1 MKILI
6 SDFDLSL
13 YDKETDFHK
22 TLTAIEEFRKS
33 GNIFII
39 ATGRNI
45 SSLLK
50 TISPYGV
57 FYDYI
62 ICGDGTKIFDQ
73 NLSELYSEY
82 ITHKNRR
89 DIINALNSADCIDR
103 VYIDDG
109 YNFYDDNYD
118 MDGTAI
124 IASFDLSHRKE
135 TNDLLND
142 IVQKIPRCIRLLE
155 CQMGKHHQSKTQTKN
170 TAIRK
175 LVSLKGWNPNDVYT
189 FGDEVNDYF
198 MIKDYNGYMKEN
210 GNPVLKTCRNQDL
223 SRYHRMHRRFAKKNH
238 MHHAYDYFM
247 PLESNSK
254 KVFVSLNRYRL
265 HSNRQYLLHL
275 KCRMDV

>member
-22 TLTAIEEFRKS
+22 TLATIKEFRKS

-124 IASFDLSHRKE
+124 IASFDLSQRKE

-142 IVQKIPRCIRLLE
+142 IVQKYPDVSGYLSAKWVNIIN
-155 CQMGKHHQSKTQTKN
+155 QNTNKS
-170 TAIRK
+170 TAIQK
-175 LVSLKGWNPNDVYT
+175 LISLKGWNPNDVYT
-189 FGDEVNDYF
+189 FGDEINDYF

-210 GNPVLKTCRNQDL
+210 GNPVLKHVATKTYPDITACIEDL
-223 SRYHRMHRRFAKKNH
+223 LKK
-238 MHHAYDYFM
+238 
-247 PLESNSK
+247 
-254 KVFVSLNRYRL
+254 
-265 HSNRQYLLHL
+265 
-275 KCRMDV
+275 